1 VGFRRRHARPFDEE
15 PDLLPAFALMSGTR
29 TMSYAALMVHFD
41 DLPNARQRARLAADL
56 AARFDALLIGI
67 SGYLYLPSFLSEVS
81 AAGSVDDER
90 QEMAQLLADIGG
102 RFRMLAKHASM
113 VEWRGTIAFGNDL
126 VAREA
131 RSADLVIVGRKQDPA
146 DLFYSLDPGVCII
159 RTGRPVLLVPDEIA
173 SLHARRVMV
182 AWKDSR
188 EARRAV
194 RDALP
199 FIKEAEQ
206 VMVVTVCEHGTE
218 MQAQKSIDD
227 LTKYLL
233 RHTVEVAERACLHT
247 TQSVAGELLRFVGD
261 ENADL
266 IVAGGYGHSRFGE
279 WVLGGVTRDLLAKSP
294 VCCLFAH

>member
-1 VGFRRRHARPFDEE
+1 
-15 PDLLPAFALMSGTR
+15 
-29 TMSYAALMVHFD
+29 MVHFD
-41 DLPNARQRARLAADL
+41 DRPNARLRARLAADL
-56 AARFDALLIGI
+56 AGRFDALLIGI
-67 SGYLYLPSFLSEVS
+67 SGYLFLPSFLSEDRPT
-81 AAGSVDDER
+81 GRVDDER

-102 RFRMLAKHASM
+102 RFRFLRKHARK

-126 VAREA
+126 LSREA
-131 RSADLVIVGRKQDPA
+131 RSADLVIVGGKQDPA
-146 DLFYSLDPGVCII
+146 DLFYSLDPGACII
-159 RTGRPVLLVPDEIA
+159 RTERPVLFLPEEIA

-199 FIKEAEQ
+199 FIKQAEQ
-206 VMVVTVCEHGTE
+206 VTIVTVCEHATE
-218 MQAQKSIDD
+218 TQAQKSIDD

-233 RHTVEVAERACLHT
+233 RHTVKVAERACLHT
-247 TQSVAGELLRFVGD
+247 TQSVAGKLLRFVGD

-266 IVAGGYGHSRFGE
+266 ILAGGYGHSRFGE
-279 WVLGGVTRDLLAKSP
+279 SVLGGVTRDLLAKSP